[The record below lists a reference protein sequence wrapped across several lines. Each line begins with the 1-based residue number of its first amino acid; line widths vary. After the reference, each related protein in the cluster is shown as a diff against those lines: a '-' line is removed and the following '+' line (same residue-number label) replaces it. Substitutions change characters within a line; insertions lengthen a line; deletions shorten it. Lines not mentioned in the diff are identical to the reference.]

1 VLSKPEFSPWLVW
14 EGEATHSSQHEF
26 SELCRHIKG
35 SGLLERKP
43 AARAIVRPFCL
54 ERGIRYHETG
64 IFQSLK
70 EIFHHLQEIGA
81 SVRVDDPAKISN
93 S

>member
-1 VLSKPEFSPWLVW
+1 MQRILRSANSASSASTLKAADCWKGNPPPEES
-14 EGEATHSSQHEF
+14 
-26 SELCRHIKG
+26 
-35 SGLLERKP
+35 
-43 AARAIVRPFCL
+43 PFCL